1 MFMNKIRLALAED
14 YEPLARSIQ
23 EKLEIFS
30 HDIKFKFRASNSRE
44 LLEKLDEDHN
54 VDIILMDIEM
64 PEIDGIRGT
73 ELVKQKYPQIKI
85 IMLTVFDDEEKIF
98 KSILAGA
105 TGYLLKDET
114 PEKIHEGILT
124 VFNGGASMSP
134 SIAMK
139 TLKILKQPSTASQNE
154 SVNDMKLS
162 VREIQVLEQLSQGLV
177 YQKIADNLFI
187 APATVRKHIENIY
200 EKLNVHNKMQAVQKA
215 LKHHII

>member
-1 MFMNKIRLALAED
+1 MMMNKIRLALAED

-23 EKLEIFS
+23 EKLEIFA

-44 LLEKLDEDHN
+44 LLEKLDVDHN

-73 ELVKQKYPQIKI
+73 ELIKQKYPQIKI

-114 PEKIHEGILT
+114 PEKIHEGILM
-124 VFNGGASMSP
+124 VFNGGATMSP

-154 SVNDMKLS
+154 SEIDMKLS
-162 VREIQVLEQLSQGLV
+162 GREIQVLEQLSQGLD